1 MGERRVV
8 RWEEG
13 GCEVGGR
20 RVVVLRNKKVCE
32 VEGDKSSVLQF
43 STLSIQFGQYVAW
56 HSLSSLGRAVACCT
70 RWLGP
75 PLINGQFS
83 PMICS
88 GRPWYKAVSVSLLQV
103 WYDLV
108 RPPAN
113 DRDSPHLC
121 RGSC

>member
-83 PMICS
+83 PMMCS
-88 GRPWYKAVSVSLLQV
+88 GVT
-103 WYDLV
+103 LV
-108 RPPAN
+108 Q
-113 DRDSPHLC
+113 
-121 RGSC
+121 GSECVVTTGVV